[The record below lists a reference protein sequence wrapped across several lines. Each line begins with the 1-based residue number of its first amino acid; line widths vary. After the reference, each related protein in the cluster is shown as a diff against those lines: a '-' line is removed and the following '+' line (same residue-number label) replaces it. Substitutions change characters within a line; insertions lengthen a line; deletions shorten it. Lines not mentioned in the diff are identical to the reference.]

1 MENKN
6 VFKKYSSVL
15 YKLLVFVL
23 VWIGIYHIYT
33 NQLDTGVEYYKDL
46 IGSFLATL
54 LVFYKR
60 IYNKSK

>member
-6 VFKKYSSVL
+6 VFKKYSSLL

-46 IGSFLATL
+46 IASFLSTL

>member
-33 NQLDTGVEYYKDL
+33 NQLGTGVECYKDL
-46 IGSFLATL
+46 IASFLATI

-60 IYNKSK
+60 IYSKSK

>member
-1 MENKN
+1 MGNKDI
-6 VFKKYSSVL
+6 FKKYSSLL
-15 YKLLVFVL
+15 YKLLIFVL

-46 IGSFLATL
+46 IASFLATL
-54 LVFYKR
+54 LVFYKS